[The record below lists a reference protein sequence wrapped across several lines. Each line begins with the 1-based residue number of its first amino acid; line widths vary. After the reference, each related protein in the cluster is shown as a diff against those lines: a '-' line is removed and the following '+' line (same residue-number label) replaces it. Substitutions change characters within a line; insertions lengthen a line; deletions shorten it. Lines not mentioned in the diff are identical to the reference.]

1 MKKEWIYFVAGA
13 GLMAS
18 VMTFNMPKK
27 NLTDC
32 EAIARAVEDDN
43 FKGLDYHNKKLAV
56 YLRHNSGSGYY
67 GSIYY
72 SCMGIKANEG

>member
-27 NLTDC
+27 TLTDC
-32 EAIARAVEDDN
+32 VAVAQAVENKNYQKLDFHNREIAHSLKIKGGYGDVYRWCMTIADN
-43 FKGLDYHNKKLAV
+43 ED
-56 YLRHNSGSGYY
+56 
-67 GSIYY
+67 
-72 SCMGIKANEG
+72 

>member
-27 NLTDC
+27 TLTDC
-32 EAIARAVEDDN
+32 EAIARAVENDN
-43 FKGLDYHNKKLAV
+43 FKGLDYHNEQLA
-56 YLRHNSGSGYY
+56 RSMRGWRTY
-67 GSIYY
+67 GETYQY
-72 SCMGIKANEG
+72 CMRTASNED

>member
-27 NLTDC
+27 TLTDC
-32 EAIARAVEDDN
+32 EAVARAVENDN
-43 FKGLDYHNKKLAV
+43 YKGLNYHNEQIA
-56 YLRHNSGSGYY
+56 YSLRHKLGYADAY
-67 GSIYY
+67 GW
-72 SCMGIKANEG
+72 CMNVAEKEG